1 MFQIVC
7 LLTLI
12 DRIVDM
18 IVKDTMNIICAT
30 DDNYVPLCGIM
41 LTSLFENNRDSHID
55 VYVLTKGL
63 HTDSMKM
70 FDKLL
75 KVGRYNAE
83 IHFCEINDDLFNNCP
98 IRQGDHISLVSYY
111 RFLIPH
117 SLPKGLDKALYLD
130 CDILINDSIKT
141 LYMTDI
147 SSVALGV
154 CEESVDIQLAKK
166 NIGRLGYPV
175 SWGYFNSGVMMVN
188 VAYWLEHHIMDK
200 LFDYV
205 SENQDKCLYHD
216 QDALNAVLGNQKIF
230 LPHRYNVFTYV
241 FTSAIHGYD
250 KTLFLQERPAI
261 IHYCTPDKPWDW
273 YLPDYP
279 FRKQWEHYRDIS
291 PWKHWRGNK
300 PLKEKVRRRLIVWS
314 HVLRGKKFNIY
325 DDSWK
330 KWDE

>member
-1 MFQIVC
+1 MP
-7 LLTLI
+7 
-12 DRIVDM
+12 
-18 IVKDTMNIICAT
+18 A
-30 DDNYVPLCGIM
+30 
-41 LTSLFENNRDSHID
+41 
-55 VYVLTKGL
+55 
-63 HTDSMKM
+63 
-70 FDKLL
+70 
-75 KVGRYNAE
+75 A
-83 IHFCEINDDLFNNCP
+83 
-98 IRQGDHISLVSYY
+98 
-111 RFLIPH
+111 
-117 SLPKGLDKALYLD
+117 
-130 CDILINDSIKT
+130 
-141 LYMTDI
+141 
-147 SSVALGV
+147 
-154 CEESVDIQLAKK
+154 
-166 NIGRLGYPV
+166 
-175 SWGYFNSGVMMVN
+175 FNSGVMMIN

-205 SENQDKCLYHD
+205 FENQDKCLYHD